1 MANNL
6 EKIIDLEALAGNE
19 TVSREHG
26 MKVRAAIEEI
36 WKTTKGMLIVDF
48 SGRSV
53 ASPSFIDEAFAKLLL
68 KYSLSEVK
76 ERLTFINMTD
86 FDRGLLNELVR
97 LRLRDRQMLE
107 TSEDGHP
114 DETKTPQEGAV

>member
-1 MANNL
+1 M
-6 EKIIDLEALAGNE
+6 
-19 TVSREHG
+19 
-26 MKVRAAIEEI
+26 
-36 WKTTKGMLIVDF
+36 
-48 SGRSV
+48 
-53 ASPSFIDEAFAKLLL
+53 ASPSFIDGAFAKLLL

-107 TSEDGHP
+107 TSEDGRP